1 MADKNHTKVDI
12 LIIGGGI
19 AGLFAAIKAREQGCS
34 VTLVDKGYAGKSGSS
49 PYVGHFAVFN
59 PDWGHDFDAWMDH
72 VSTIGEYLNNRD
84 WTEILFTEGIDR
96 FHDLIEWGV
105 EFERDENGELIFDT
119 YPGMVPNAL
128 MLKRQVFGT
137 IMRKRAVRTGVKFVN
152 RVMLTDLITA
162 DGTVSGAV
170 GFSVDDGGFR
180 SYQAKAVIITAGAA
194 AFKPQGW
201 PVSELTADGEY
212 MAYRIGAEISGKE
225 FNEPKSASFDYPA
238 YTMGM
243 EWSEYGASVG
253 PPADRGPPQAQSV
266 KCINSNGEEILGRPG
281 SNFLEREF
289 EAHQGRAPVYY
300 RLANGELTQR
310 VGGAATGLSVHTTE
324 GMVPQSTNCESNI
337 PGLFAAGDSCSTMVV
352 GAVYPG
358 IVYGSASAAVT
369 GAQAGLGAA
378 SYIKDVPEIKSSAT
392 QLKDHETQIFA
403 PTKRTGGFGPQ
414 WLTQILQNAM
424 FPYYVLFVKHG
435 DRLQATLTMVEFM
448 RDHLAPQLMVDN
460 PHDLRL
466 AHEVKSMIYNAE
478 AKLRTSLYREESR
491 GTHYREDF
499 PRRDDPD
506 WLAWI
511 SLQRE
516 GEQMKLWK
524 RSIPKKWWPDLT
536 QPYEKLY
543 EARMPGEKLEA
554 AE

>member
-1 MADKNHTKVDI
+1 MKH
-12 LIIGGGI
+12 
-19 AGLFAAIKAREQGCS
+19 R
-34 VTLVDKGYAGKSGSS
+34 Y
-49 PYVGHFAVFN
+49 
-59 PDWGHDFDAWMDH
+59 
-72 VSTIGEYLNNRD
+72 
-84 WTEILFTEGIDR
+84 
-96 FHDLIEWGV
+96 
-105 EFERDENGELIFDT
+105 
-119 YPGMVPNAL
+119 
-128 MLKRQVFGT
+128 
-137 IMRKRAVRTGVKFVN
+137 
-152 RVMLTDLITA
+152 
-162 DGTVSGAV
+162 
-170 GFSVDDGGFR
+170 
-180 SYQAKAVIITAGAA
+180 
-194 AFKPQGW
+194 
-201 PVSELTADGEY
+201 
-212 MAYRIGAEISGKE
+212 
-225 FNEPKSASFDYPA
+225 
-238 YTMGM
+238 
-243 EWSEYGASVG
+243 
-253 PPADRGPPQAQSV
+253 
-266 KCINSNGEEILGRPG
+266 
-281 SNFLEREF
+281 
-289 EAHQGRAPVYY
+289 
-300 RLANGELTQR
+300 
-310 VGGAATGLSVHTTE
+310 
-324 GMVPQSTNCESNI
+324 
-337 PGLFAAGDSCSTMVV
+337 
-352 GAVYPG
+352 
-358 IVYGSASAAVT
+358 
-369 GAQAGLGAA
+369 
-378 SYIKDVPEIKSSAT
+378 
-392 QLKDHETQIFA
+392 FA

>member
-12 LIIGGGI
+12 LVMGGGF
-19 AGLFAAIKAREQGCS
+19 AGLFAAIKAAEQGCR
-34 VTLVDKGYAGKSGSS
+34 VTLVDKAYAGKSGSS

-59 PDWGHDFDAWMDH
+59 PDWGHDYDAWMDH
-72 VSTIGEYLNNRD
+72 VSTIGEYVNNPE
-84 WTEILFTEGIDR
+84 WTEMLFTESLDR
-96 FHDLIEWGV
+96 YHDLIDWGV
-105 EFERDENGELIFDT
+105 EFERDGKGGLIFDT
-119 YPGMVPNAL
+119 YEGMVPTAPL
-128 MLKRQVFGT
+128 LKRWVFGPV
-137 IMRKRAVRTGVKFVN
+137 IRKRAIHAGVNFVN
-152 RVMLTDLITA
+152 RVMLTDLITV
-162 DGTVSGAV
+162 DGAVTGAV
-170 GFSVDDGGFR
+170 GFSLDDGDFR
-180 SYQAKAVIITAGAA
+180 SYQAKAVIMCTGGGAL
-194 AFKPQGW
+194 KPQGW

-225 FNEPKSASFDYPA
+225 FNEPKSASREYPA

-243 EWSEYGASVG
+243 GWTEFGRSVG
-253 PPADRGPPQAQSV
+253 PPPDLGPPQAQLV
-266 KCINSNGEEILGRPG
+266 KCINSLGEEITNRPG
-281 SNFLEREF
+281 SNFLELEF

-300 RLANGELTQR
+300 RTEDGGLTER
-310 VGGAATGLSVHTTE
+310 IGGAATGLSVHSTE
-324 GMVPQSTNCESNI
+324 GLAPQSKDCDSNI
-337 PGLFAAGDSCSTMVV
+337 PGLYAAGDSCSTMVV
-352 GAVYPG
+352 GATYPG
-358 IVYGSASAAVT
+358 IGYGSASAAVT
-369 GAQAGLGAA
+369 GTRAGLSAA
-378 SYIKDVPEIKSSAT
+378 AYIKGVAETKITAA

-403 PTKRTGGFGPQ
+403 PTKQTGGFGPQ

-448 RDHLAPQLMVDN
+448 RDHLAPKLMVDN
-460 PHDLRL
+460 PHDLKL

-478 AKLRTSLYREESR
+478 TKLRTSLFRTESR

-511 SLQRE
+511 SLQRD

-524 RSIPKKWWPDLT
+524 RPIPEKWWPDLS

-543 EARMPGEKLEA
+543 EARLPGEVSEA